1 MPEKKKQD
9 WTQFRLKIEI
19 AAKPEKVF
27 RAWTDDRIVP
37 RWFCVKAEI
46 EPKKKGRLYFEW
58 LGGDKLETR
67 IIDIKKNRL
76 FLFPF
81 GPKGEKVKLT
91 IIPLKKGSGLE
102 LHQYDMKTTPKD
114 RWAMHKGCETGWTF
128 FLANLKAYLEHGI
141 DLRSH
146 DPKKSYRQGYI
157 NS

>member
-1 MPEKKKQD
+1 MPEKKKRD
-9 WTQFRLKIEI
+9 WRQFRLKIEI

-46 EPKKKGRLYFEW
+46 KPKKKGRLYFEW

-67 IIDIKKNRL
+67 VIDIKKNRL
-76 FLFPF
+76 FFFPF

-91 IIPLKKGSGLE
+91 IKPLKKCSGLE
-102 LHQYDMKTTPKD
+102 LYQYDTTPED
-114 RWAMHKGCETGWTF
+114 GLAVHNGCETGWTF
-128 FLANLKAYLEHGI
+128 FLANLKAYLEQGI

-146 DPKKSYRQGYI
+146 DPKKSYLQGYI